1 MYQEICAS
9 TAPQTGHGTAPDA
22 RDDSG
27 SRIHDYV
34 EQLCRS
40 NQALDDFAY
49 LVSHDLKEPLR
60 GLSQNACFL
69 LEDYADV
76 LDETGRR
83 RLSRMDYLCRRMER
97 LIDDL
102 MQFSRLDRQALAVQP
117 ADLNAVIADIVLM
130 LETTLHERQAVVV
143 TPRPLPVVTCDVS
156 RVTEVFRNLI
166 TNAVKYNRSP
176 AARVEIGCIED
187 AAPPI
192 FYVRDNGIGIDR
204 RYFDDIFRLFRRLN
218 EEDERVKGAGVG
230 LTFVKKIIERHD
242 GRIWLES
249 TPGNGTT
256 FFFTLG
262 AEGEAGPC
270 PTRPPRPSPAP
281 KNARWSAPFPTIS
294 RTVSTPLR

>member
-34 EQLCRS
+34 EQLRRS

-176 AARVEIGCIED
+176 APRVEIGCIED

-218 EEDERVKGAGVG
+218 EEDERMKGAGVG

-249 TPGNGTT
+249 TPSKGTT

-262 AEGEAGPC
+262 AEGEA
-270 PTRPPRPSPAP
+270 
-281 KNARWSAPFPTIS
+281 
-294 RTVSTPLR
+294 

>member
-1 MYQEICAS
+1 MYQETCVKAV
-9 TAPQTGHGTAPDA
+9 PQLRDGAAPDG

-34 EQLCRS
+34 EQLRRS

-60 GLSQNACFL
+60 GLSQNASFL

-76 LDETGRR
+76 LDDAGRR
-83 RLSRMDYLCRRMER
+83 RLNRMDYLCHRMER
-97 LIDDL
+97 LIEDL
-102 MQFSRLDRQALAVQP
+102 MQFSRLGRQELAVQP

-130 LETTLHERQAVVV
+130 METTLHERQAEVVL
-143 TPRPLPVVTCDVS
+143 PRPLPTVTCDVP

-176 AARVEIGCIED
+176 APRVEIGCVDETG
-187 AAPPI
+187 PPGSPAI
-192 FYVRDNGIGIDR
+192 FPSSSPTFYVRDNGIGIDN
-204 RYFDDIFRLFRRLN
+204 RYFDDVFRLFRRLN
-218 EEDERVKGAGVG
+218 EEDESVKGAGVG

-249 TPGNGTT
+249 TPGEGTT

-262 AEGEAGPC
+262 AEAEA
-270 PTRPPRPSPAP
+270 
-281 KNARWSAPFPTIS
+281 
-294 RTVSTPLR
+294 